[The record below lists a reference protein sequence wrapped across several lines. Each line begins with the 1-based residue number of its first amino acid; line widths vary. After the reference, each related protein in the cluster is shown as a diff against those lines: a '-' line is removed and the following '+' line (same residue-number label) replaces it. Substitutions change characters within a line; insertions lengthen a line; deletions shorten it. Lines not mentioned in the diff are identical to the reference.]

1 MAPLHRL
8 RHVSAALGGPA
19 AQPAASPAAQS
30 SGHAAELRA
39 ERAAL
44 AAAPAAAAQS
54 SAQLSKG
61 NAAGVPLSAEAV
73 RSFVIDGYYIVRAEE
88 LGADFHHTVYETA
101 CDDRGWHVPAK
112 PDSSPPE
119 SDAWEKLPEMTEL
132 VLSPTVK
139 GALGS
144 LLGED
149 CVMHPHRALHTSNSY
164 RDQNFHKVSSPAL
177 RTLSSFAVRPFAL
190 LTRRVALRRT
200 GITSRSETIGRGG

>member
-19 AQPAASPAAQS
+19 ASAQP
-30 SGHAAELRA
+30 
-39 ERAAL
+39 AL
-44 AAAPAAAAQS
+44 AAAPAAAAAQS

-61 NAAGVPLSAEAV
+61 NAAGVPLSAEGVPLSAEAV

-177 RTLSSFAVRPFAL
+177 RTLSPFAVRPFAL